1 MPPGGRFRRSEGCP
15 TIREYM
21 LLNLTSLFGVSVL
34 AKDGNI
40 GHVRDVL
47 FHDRSWVVRYFVVE
61 TGSWFSGRRV
71 LLSPFIFLQP
81 EWEKR
86 VLPVDLTIEEVRQ
99 SPDVDTD
106 LPVYRQQEIAMTR
119 HYGWPAYWTMEA
131 SQLPGEKSEP
141 EGDPDLRSAN
151 EILTYKVKTSD
162 GDLGRMDDLV
172 VEDANWFIRFLVL
185 STGSWFE
192 GQKLLVATRWVGSVS
207 WANKEVVVP
216 HSRDA
221 I

>member
-1 MPPGGRFRRSEGCP
+1 
-15 TIREYM
+15 M
-21 LLNLTSLFGVSVL
+21 LLNLKSLFGVSIL

-40 GHVRDVL
+40 GHLHDVL
-47 FHDRSWVVRYFVVE
+47 FHDQSWVVRYFVVE
-61 TGSWFSGRRV
+61 TGNQFSGRRV
-71 LLSPFIFLQP
+71 LLSPFSFLKP

-86 VLPVDLTIEEVRQ
+86 ILPVDLTIEEVRQ

-131 SQLPGEKSEP
+131 SRLAGEKSES
-141 EGDPDLRSAN
+141 EGDPNLRSAN

-162 GDLGRMDDLV
+162 GDLGSMDDLV

-185 STGSWFE
+185 SAGGWFE

-207 WANKEVVVP
+207 WANKEVIVP
-216 HSRDA
+216 HSRDS

>member
-1 MPPGGRFRRSEGCP
+1 
-15 TIREYM
+15 M
-21 LLNLTSLFGVSVL
+21 LLNLTSLFGVSIS

-47 FHDRSWVVRYFVVE
+47 FHDQSWVIRYFVID
-61 TGSWFSGRRV
+61 TGNQFSGRRV
-71 LLSPFIFLQP
+71 LLSPHSFLRP

-86 VLPVDLTIEEVRQ
+86 LLPVDLTIEDVRQ

-131 SQLPGEKSEP
+131 SELSGEKSES
-141 EGDPDLRSAN
+141 EGDPNLRSAN
-151 EILTYKVKTSD
+151 EILTYNLRTSD
-162 GDLGRMDDLV
+162 DDIGRMDDLV
-172 VEDANWFIRFLVL
+172 IEDANWFVRFVIL
-185 STGSWFE
+185 SAGSRVE
-192 GQKLLVATRWVGSVS
+192 DQKLLVSTRWIGSVS
-207 WANKEVVVP
+207 WANKEVLVP
-216 HSRDA
+216 HSREM